1 MNCLKLLEIYVVW
14 NIDMNINTENMAG
27 CHECFWM
34 GRVDFKEQ
42 ERCPAC
48 DDKYGLYDANYRYD
62 SRHHELIELTTY
74 EVYLEY
80 QYNKRKYDA
89 KKYNKKFGG

>member
-1 MNCLKLLEIYVVW
+1 
-14 NIDMNINTENMAG
+14 MNINTENMAG

-34 GRVDFKEQ
+34 GRVDFTEQ

-48 DDKYGLYDANYRYD
+48 DVENCLYDANYRYD

-74 EVYLEY
+74 EVYLDY
-80 QYNKRKYDA
+80 QYNKRRYDA
-89 KKYNKKFGG
+89 KKHNKKFGG

>member
-1 MNCLKLLEIYVVW
+1 
-14 NIDMNINTENMAG
+14 MNINTENMAG
-27 CHECFWM
+27 CGECFWM
-34 GRVDFKEQ
+34 GRVEAEQ

-48 DDKYGLYDANYRYD
+48 DDKYGLYDVNYRYD

-74 EVYLEY
+74 VVYLEY

-89 KKYNKKFGG
+89 EKHNRKFGR